1 MHGERSIVLGD
12 RNGNANHTS
21 SKNLDCNCRVL
32 QSFWVK
38 PKAENVPK
46 KLTGMGLIQLGDS
59 GMENATTAEILWA
72 LDITRP
78 NDQKNPVI
86 KKVFL

>member
-1 MHGERSIVLGD
+1 
-12 RNGNANHTS
+12 
-21 SKNLDCNCRVL
+21 
-32 QSFWVK
+32 
-38 PKAENVPK
+38 
-46 KLTGMGLIQLGDS
+46 MGLIQLGDS